1 MGQPGAAS
9 VIWHGQNK
17 CFSPAL
23 SEAVGQPTLP
33 AGVTY
38 TARQNEPKILKAI
51 PPRLVAFL
59 RKTEGSH
66 SGLAFCGT
74 PVNMVAKLTDNTEL
88 GRGWKFLVFHLPA
101 VWQVR

>member
-74 PVNMVAKLTDNTEL
+74 PVQNSRSAGLLNSAI
-88 GRGWKFLVFHLPA
+88 HLPL
-101 VWQVR
+101 RPGGDG

>member
-74 PVNMVAKLTDNTEL
+74 PVEHVCSRNRESCRKRLSKHYSWLKGD
-88 GRGWKFLVFHLPA
+88 K
-101 VWQVR
+101 